1 MDNETL
7 FKYYV
12 WGSEAELEIK
22 SKRNRN
28 IRPKPKYFSNQR
40 TTTTTTFIGCDTI
53 ELNLVVPKINA
64 QIHSRVK
71 TTPKNQYDLKTKN
84 EDNLQNAKKYP
95 KHKKNKRSRK
105 VYLKGNSRPYLTEP

>member
-64 QIHSRVK
+64 QIDSRVK
-71 TTPKNQYDLKTKN
+71 TTPKTKMISKPKKKTTSKMKKN
-84 EDNLQNAKKYP
+84 IRNI
-95 KHKKNKRSRK
+95 KKNKRSRK
-105 VYLKGNSRPYLTEP
+105 VYLEGNSRPYLTEP

>member
-1 MDNETL
+1 M
-7 FKYYV
+7 
-12 WGSEAELEIK
+12 EIK

-64 QIHSRVK
+64 QIDSRVK
-71 TTPKNQYDLKTKN
+71 TTPKNKMISKPKMKTTSKMKINIQIIKKLKI
-84 EDNLQNAKKYP
+84 KKSVF
-95 KHKKNKRSRK
+95 RRK
-105 VYLKGNSRPYLTEP
+105 